1 MPRELPRPAGAAEI
15 PEADAKAEPELAE
28 NKAILRA
35 RRKKGEHVRWK
46 DVPAPAGKLTAEA
59 KERRAEG
66 LPPHMD
72 PENPEL
78 WDGSI
83 CGDD

>member
-1 MPRELPRPAGAAEI
+1 MPRELPPPAAPA
-15 PEADAKAEPELAE
+15 PETRSAPEEAE
-28 NKAILRA
+28 NKAILHA

-59 KERRAEG
+59 KERKADG

-72 PENPEL
+72 AENPDL